1 MSTARQECVREG
13 IVLATAFLKASCFA
27 SSNSAAVYPVMEH
40 ANSSLCDIGGSGGLG
55 GGLGGGGGIGMTDQ
69 AEGGPS
75 VLEVPSMRRKLV
87 SHEEASENMSDI
99 SVTLA
104 VFHEE
109 MSWLN
114 EEAL

>member
-1 MSTARQECVREG
+1 
-13 IVLATAFLKASCFA
+13 
-27 SSNSAAVYPVMEH
+27 MEH

-55 GGLGGGGGIGMTDQ
+55 GGLGGGGGLGMTDQ

-75 VLEVPSMRRKLV
+75 LLEVPSMRRKLV
-87 SHEEASENMSDI
+87 SHEEAPSNMKLTSVTDAVFHEEMSWLNEEAPENMVRID
-99 SVTLA
+99 VTLA

-114 EEAL
+114 EEALANM